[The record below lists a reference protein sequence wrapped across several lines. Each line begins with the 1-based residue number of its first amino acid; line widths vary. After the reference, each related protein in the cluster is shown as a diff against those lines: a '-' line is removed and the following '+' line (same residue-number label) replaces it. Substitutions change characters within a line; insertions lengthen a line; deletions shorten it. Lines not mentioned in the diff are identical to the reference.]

1 MNDHSLCSIAV
12 AEQLAAEDLED
23 LEVALQADSVQLQKP
38 PIKRFFGVD
47 DTFVLLVAGVVS
59 GAAAAVQLVE
69 YGIKASKAIIN
80 WRKKMRA
87 KDLDACCILEH
98 PHRPSLDLRTASDE
112 EILEWFQR

>member
-1 MNDHSLCSIAV
+1 MSDVPLCSIAV
-12 AEQLAAEDLED
+12 AEQLAAADLED
-23 LEVALQADSVQLQKP
+23 LEMALQADSLWLQKP
-38 PIKRFFGVD
+38 MKRLFGVD

-59 GAAAAVQLVE
+59 GAAGAAQLLDF
-69 YGIKASKAIIN
+69 GIKVGKAIVD

-98 PHRPSLDLRTASDE
+98 PRRPSLDLRTASDE